1 MKTYKDLYS
10 QVVSFENLYLAY
22 LKART
27 EHSVLHLPFP
37 IPYFLLAIIHDP
49 FPNYHSPLT
58 IIHDHDPF
66 PNYQLP
72 ITIPHPLSPI
82 PLKILHRRL
91 SCLVDPL
98 TMDHLPK
105 CHEQDLDIQPE

>member
-49 FPNYHSPLT
+49 FPNYHSP
-58 IIHDHDPF
+58 F
-66 PNYQLP
+66 PNYHSLFP
-72 ITIPHPLSPI
+72 STALTFFPYPLI
-82 PLKILHRRL
+82 ILAR
-91 SCLVDPL
+91 S
-98 TMDHLPK
+98 
-105 CHEQDLDIQPE
+105 